1 MSLKPVVRV
10 RQLGRMAFAEAYG
23 IQTQTAEA
31 LRREILAKPA
41 VLRRNTLLLVEHE
54 PVFTIGIRSKGY
66 TSEDESRLRKLGAD
80 FVKTNRGGLI
90 TFHGPGQL
98 VAYPI
103 LYLGSFNEQKS
114 MRWYVCQLEK
124 TIVDTC
130 AHFGLRA
137 DTTQETGVWIGDNK
151 IAAIGNAPTHSGNR
165 RSCRKWFYS
174 QREQTMASSNGPAS
188 WEPRW
193 LACGPCEGQK
203 DALAISS
210 CPMPP
215 DNMIELLVP
224 NSALI
229 TGSVSIFAK
238 N

>member
-10 RQLGRMAFAEAYG
+10 RQLGRLAFAEAYG

-54 PVFTIGIRSKGY
+54 PVFTVGIRSKGY

-80 FVKTNRGGLI
+80 FVRTNRGGLI

-124 TIVDTC
+124 TVVDTC

-165 RSCRKWFYS
+165 RNGRKWFY
-174 QREQTMASSNGPAS
+174 
-188 WEPRW
+188 
-193 LACGPCEGQK
+193 
-203 DALAISS
+203 
-210 CPMPP
+210 
-215 DNMIELLVP
+215 
-224 NSALI
+224 
-229 TGSVSIFAK
+229 
-238 N
+238 

>member
-10 RQLGRMAFAEAYG
+10 RQLGRLAFAEAYG
-23 IQTQTAEA
+23 IQTRTAEA

-54 PVFTIGIRSKGY
+54 PVFTVGIRSKGY

-80 FVKTNRGGLI
+80 FVRTNRGGLI

-124 TIVDTC
+124 TVVDTC

-151 IAAIGNAPTHSGNR
+151 IAAIGVHGSRYVTTHGVALNCSTDLDWFSHIVPCGLQGKGVTSLSRELGRELGVAEASPVFLDSFR
-165 RSCRKWFYS
+165 RHFNC
-174 QREQTMASSNGPAS
+174 QTVP
-188 WEPRW
+188 
-193 LACGPCEGQK
+193 
-203 DALAISS
+203 D
-210 CPMPP
+210 CPPSP
-215 DNMIELLVP
+215 L
-224 NSALI
+224 
-229 TGSVSIFAK
+229 
-238 N
+238 

>member
-1 MSLKPVVRV
+1 MIFQKIGCTFMPWVGFITMV
-10 RQLGRMAFAEAYG
+10 
-23 IQTQTAEA
+23 
-31 LRREILAKPA
+31 A
-41 VLRRNTLLLVEHE
+41 VLVHQDSVVTVGQERWGRKMEASHNLNEQKDEMSGPH
-54 PVFTIGIRSKGY
+54 GIRSKGY

-124 TIVDTC
+124 TVVDTC

-151 IAAIGNAPTHSGNR
+151 IAAIGVHGSRYVTTHGVALNCSTDLDWFGHIVPCGLQGKGVTSLSRELGRELGVAEASPVFLDSFR
-165 RSCRKWFYS
+165 RHFGC
-174 QREQTMASSNGPAS
+174 QTVPD
-188 WEPRW
+188 W
-193 LACGPCEGQK
+193 
-203 DALAISS
+203 
-210 CPMPP
+210 PP
-215 DNMIELLVP
+215 SPL
-224 NSALI
+224 
-229 TGSVSIFAK
+229 
-238 N
+238 